1 MQKLVAAANFLSQ
14 DRTLAEHV
22 EALAALP
29 LQHQPGEVWEY
40 SVSTDVLG
48 RVIEVIE
55 GASLGEVLQ
64 QRLFGPLGIDDTAF
78 FIPPSKVLRRQSQC
92 RHKSTQIS
100 ASIRTP

>member
-1 MQKLVAAANFLSQ
+1 MSQ

-40 SVSTDVLG
+40 SMSIYVLG

-55 GASLGEVLQ
+55 GCFAGRGFAS
-64 QRLFGPLGIDDTAF
+64 
-78 FIPPSKVLRRQSQC
+78 
-92 RHKSTQIS
+92 S
-100 ASIRTP
+100 ACSARSA